1 MTLLLAKRATKTLL
15 VGQKIELLISEQ
27 SSKADIE
34 SYLLK
39 NSFKLECEENGSHYC
54 LKATKEL
61 C

>member
-15 VGQKIELLISEQ
+15 VGQKIKLLISEQ

-39 NSFKLECEENGSHYC
+39 NSFKLECEEIGSDYC